1 VGEEGAGGVEEGWGF
16 LDLAHPSADMMGF
29 EWMWREYGE
38 RVKDVEIWRFD
49 LGMALAWHGMVARY
63 PLL

>member
-1 VGEEGAGGVEEGWGF
+1 
-16 LDLAHPSADMMGF
+16 MGF